1 MKTRKEKLLVAII
14 DFKDIC
20 ETLGQNGVIS
30 TAIAETLK
38 ESLSDAQIEQLIY
51 HLKRK

>member
-1 MKTRKEKLLVAII
+1 MKSRKEKMLIAII

-20 ETLGQNGVIS
+20 EAQGQNGVIS

-38 ESLSDAQIEQLIY
+38 ETLSESQINEVIN

>member
-1 MKTRKEKLLVAII
+1 MKARKQKLLVAII

-20 ETLGQNGVIS
+20 ATFGQNGVIS

-38 ESLSDAQIEQLIY
+38 ETLSEAQINEIIN

>member
-14 DFKDIC
+14 DFKDVC
-20 ETLGQNGVIS
+20 EVQGQNGVIG

-38 ESLSDAQIEQLIY
+38 EALSEEQIKWVIY